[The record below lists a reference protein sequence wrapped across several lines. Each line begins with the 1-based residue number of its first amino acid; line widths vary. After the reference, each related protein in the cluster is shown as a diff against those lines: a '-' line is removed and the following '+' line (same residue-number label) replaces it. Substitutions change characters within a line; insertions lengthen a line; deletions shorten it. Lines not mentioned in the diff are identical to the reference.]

1 MILFKKDWE
10 AYPSAVIHYETKN
23 SSFLR
28 ISALYKAMGVEN
40 HTFPLALH
48 NPDLRHIDPYSED
61 LTPEEIYKIVVEC
74 KENPWYFFREVI
86 KIPATGQPDGIPFI
100 ASRGNISMA
109 WLFFNHVTQMLIM
122 PRQTGKTMGVSA
134 LMVYLFGVACL
145 NTDINLLTKDD
156 QLRVKTIAGIKDLI
170 DDLPYYLK
178 LRTRKDANNTEK
190 LTLDRLGNKYYS
202 SVGQS
207 SYKAALNLGRGMT
220 IAINHIDEIA
230 FVANIEHTLPALLA
244 AASAARENAKKAGN
258 PYGNIFTTTAGYLS
272 NPSGRFAY
280 KIYSECC
287 RWTEK
292 LLDCEDLKE
301 LVKTIK
307 KNSPV
312 GKAQV
317 LCEFNHRQLGF
328 TDEWLAERI
337 EEAMSE
343 GENAEA
349 DFLNIWAEGSESSPI
364 SKENL
369 AKINKSGMFMEP
381 YVEISTYGYITKW
394 YVKEQELEG
403 GLANRKL
410 IMGLDTSDA
419 VGNDDIGMC
428 IRDSVTAEV
437 LACGKYNETNL
448 ISFAE
453 WLVSWLERFPNL
465 TIVIERRSSGVA
477 IIDHLLLLLPTKGID
492 PFKRLFNWVVNE
504 ADGNPIYREEVLD
517 KNYNYRSEE
526 VYTKYRKHFG
536 YATSG
541 SGRSSRDNLY
551 GLAFNASIKYTSDTV
566 RDKTLIKQLTGLI
579 RKNDRIDHPA
589 GEHDDLCVGWLL
601 GYWFLSNAKNTQY
614 YGLEPRRLLSA
625 VNHNIIMEQG
635 GYEAI
640 EEQNKQV
647 AIKEEID
654 NLIAELRT
662 EQSEIKSIILIN
674 KIKHKYL
681 QLKDADT
688 SFNIEGLIKNI
699 ETMKKVKRIN
709 NFY

>member
-1 MILFKKDWE
+1 
-10 AYPSAVIHYETKN
+10 
-23 SSFLR
+23 
-28 ISALYKAMGVEN
+28 
-40 HTFPLALH
+40 
-48 NPDLRHIDPYSED
+48 
-61 LTPEEIYKIVVEC
+61 
-74 KENPWYFFREVI
+74 
-86 KIPATGQPDGIPFI
+86 
-100 ASRGNISMA
+100 
-109 WLFFNHVTQMLIM
+109 
-122 PRQTGKTMGVSA
+122 
-134 LMVYLFGVACL
+134 
-145 NTDINLLTKDD
+145 
-156 QLRVKTIAGIKDLI
+156 
-170 DDLPYYLK
+170 
-178 LRTRKDANNTEK
+178 
-190 LTLDRLGNKYYS
+190 
-202 SVGQS
+202 
-207 SYKAALNLGRGMT
+207 
-220 IAINHIDEIA
+220 
-230 FVANIEHTLPALLA
+230 
-244 AASAARENAKKAGN
+244 
-258 PYGNIFTTTAGYLS
+258 
-272 NPSGRFAY
+272 
-280 KIYSECC
+280 
-287 RWTEK
+287 
-292 LLDCEDLKE
+292 
-301 LVKTIK
+301 
-307 KNSPV
+307 
-312 GKAQV
+312 
-317 LCEFNHRQLGF
+317 
-328 TDEWLAERI
+328 
-337 EEAMSE
+337 MSE

-369 AKINKSGMFMEP
+369 AKINRSGMYMEP
-381 YVEISTYGYITKW
+381 YTEISTYGYITKW

-437 LACGKYNETNL
+437 LASGKYNETNL

-492 PFKRLFNWVVNE
+492 PFKRLFNWVVNDG
-504 ADGNPIYREEVLD
+504 DGNPTYREEVLD
-517 KNYNYRSEE
+517 KHYNYRSEE
-526 VYTKYRKHFG
+526 VYIKYRKHFG

-579 RKNDRIDHPA
+579 RKNDRIDHPV
-589 GEHDDLCVGWLL
+589 GEKDDLVISWLL

-640 EEQNKQV
+640 EEQNRQV

-654 NLIAELRT
+654 NLIAELKT
-662 EQSEIKSIILIN
+662 EQSEVKSIILIN

-688 SFNIEGLIKNI
+688 SFNIEGLLKNI
-699 ETMKKVKRIN
+699 ETMKKVKKIN